1 MGWILVSFL
10 IAVIKYHSKSNL
22 MEKGL
27 ILATV
32 EGTVHHDKASGTEG
46 RQLLVTSQK
55 AGIDEGMMLSAP
67 PLRFTY
73 TAQDP
78 SRWLLSAM

>member
-1 MGWILVSFL
+1 MGWIFVSFL

-46 RQLLVTSQK
+46 SCWSHHRKLELVR
-55 AGIDEGMMLSAP
+55 A
-67 PLRFTY
+67 
-73 TAQDP
+73 
-78 SRWLLSAM
+78 